1 MTTDTNPRSSG
12 AVWAPEDLVLES
24 MRLAERAHRPQRRK
38 APEGQDRPAYFL
50 HLAEVAWMLQDARMN
65 REVVAAGYLHDMIED
80 CGYTQE
86 QLAEETGDPRVAE
99 LVQWVSEPEKDKSWE
114 ERNGVYLERM
124 REAPME
130 VLALS
135 CADKT
140 SNLRDMLRLIERGYE
155 LDSFLSVGKEKQVAK
170 FEGLD
175 ELYRELV
182 PERIYG
188 RYSTALNRLRAS

>member
-1 MTTDTNPRSSG
+1 MTKNEVSGSLG

-65 REVVAAGYLHDMIED
+65 NEVVAAGYLHDMIED

-86 QLAEETGDPRVAE
+86 QLAEETGNPRVAE
-99 LVQWVSEPEKDKSWE
+99 LVQWVSEPEKDRSWE

-135 CADKT
+135 CTDKT
-140 SNLRDMLRLIERGYE
+140 SNLRDMLRLIDRGYE

-175 ELYRELV
+175 ELYSGIV
-182 PERIYG
+182 PENIHN
-188 RYSTALNRLRAS
+188 RYSTALHRLKSS

>member
-1 MTTDTNPRSSG
+1 
-12 AVWAPEDLVLES
+12 
-24 MRLAERAHRPQRRK
+24 
-38 APEGQDRPAYFL
+38 
-50 HLAEVAWMLQDARMN
+50 
-65 REVVAAGYLHDMIED
+65 VVAAGYLHDMIED

-86 QLAEETGDPRVAE
+86 QLAEETGNPRVAE
-99 LVQWVSEPEKDKSWE
+99 LVQWVSEPEKDRSWE

-140 SNLRDMLRLIERGYE
+140 SNLRDMLRLIDRGYE
-155 LDSFLSVGKEKQVAK
+155 LDRFLSVGKEKQVAK

-175 ELYRELV
+175 ELYSGIV
-182 PERIYG
+182 PENIHN
-188 RYSTALNRLRAS
+188 RYSTALHRLKSS

>member
-1 MTTDTNPRSSG
+1 MTTNSDSGTSG

-24 MRLAERAHRPQRRK
+24 MRLAEKAHRPQRRK

-50 HLAEVAWMLQDARMN
+50 HLAEVAWMLQDANMES
-65 REVVAAGYLHDMIED
+65 EVVAAGYLHDMIED
-80 CGYTQE
+80 CGYTQG
-86 QLAEETGDPRVAE
+86 QLAEETGNQRVAE
-99 LVQWVSEPEKDKSWE
+99 LVDWVSEPEKDRSWE

-140 SNLRDMLRLIERGYE
+140 SNIRDMLRLIDRGYE
-155 LDSFLSVGKEKQVAK
+155 LDSFLSVGREKQVVK

-175 ELYRELV
+175 ELYSGVV
-182 PERIYG
+182 PERIYS
-188 RYSTALNRLRAS
+188 RFRDVLSHL

>member
-1 MTTDTNPRSSG
+1 MTEIPAEYAGVIHPS
-12 AVWAPEDLVLES
+12 EDLVLES

-50 HLAEVAWMLQDARMN
+50 HLAEVAWMLQDADM
-65 REVVAAGYLHDMIED
+65 EGDVVAAGYLHDMIED

-86 QLAEETGDPRVAE
+86 QLAEETGNPRVAE
-99 LVQWVSEPEKDKSWE
+99 LVDWVSEPEKDRSWE

-140 SNLRDMLRLIERGYE
+140 SNLRDMLRLIDRGYE
-155 LDSFLSVGKEKQVAK
+155 LDSFLSVGKEKQIAK

-175 ELYRELV
+175 ELYSGIV
-182 PERIYG
+182 PENIHN
-188 RYSTALNRLRAS
+188 RYSTALHRLKSS

>member
-1 MTTDTNPRSSG
+1 MTEIPAEYAGVIHPS
-12 AVWAPEDLVLES
+12 EDLVLES

-50 HLAEVAWMLQDARMN
+50 HLAEVAWILQDARMN
-65 REVVAAGYLHDMIED
+65 NEVVAAGYLHDMIED

-86 QLAEETGDPRVAE
+86 QLAEETENPRVAE
-99 LVQWVSEPEKDKSWE
+99 LVQWVSEPEKDRSWE

-140 SNLRDMLRLIERGYE
+140 SNLRDMLRLIDRGYE

-175 ELYRELV
+175 ALYRGVVSEK
-182 PERIYG
+182 IYSRFRG
-188 RYSTALNRLRAS
+188 AFSHL

>member
-1 MTTDTNPRSSG
+1 MTTNRQSGSSD

-50 HLAEVAWMLQDARMN
+50 HLAEVAWMLQDSGMEP
-65 REVVAAGYLHDMIED
+65 EVVAAGYLHDMIED
-80 CGYTQE
+80 CGYSQQ
-86 QLAEETGDPRVAE
+86 QLAEETGNPGVAE
-99 LVQWVSEPEKDKSWE
+99 LVQWVSEPEKDRSWE

-124 REAPME
+124 REASME
-130 VLALS
+130 VLTLS

-140 SNLRDMLRLIERGYE
+140 SNIRDMLRLIDRGYE

-175 ELYRELV
+175 ALYRGVV
-182 PERIYG
+182 PERIHH
-188 RYSTALNRLRAS
+188 RYSNALNRLKKS

>member
-1 MTTDTNPRSSG
+1 MTTETNPGSNG

-50 HLAEVAWMLQDARMN
+50 HLAEVAWMRQDADM
-65 REVVAAGYLHDMIED
+65 EGDVVAAGYLHDMIED

-86 QLAEETGDPRVAE
+86 QLAEETGNPRVAE
-99 LVQWVSEPEKDKSWE
+99 LVDLVSEPEKDRSWE

-140 SNLRDMLRLIERGYE
+140 SNLRDMLRLIDRGYE
-155 LDSFLSVGKEKQVAK
+155 LDSFLSVGKEKQIAK

-175 ELYRELV
+175 ELYSGVV
-182 PERIYG
+182 PEKIHS
-188 RYSTALNRLRAS
+188 RYSTALHRLKSS